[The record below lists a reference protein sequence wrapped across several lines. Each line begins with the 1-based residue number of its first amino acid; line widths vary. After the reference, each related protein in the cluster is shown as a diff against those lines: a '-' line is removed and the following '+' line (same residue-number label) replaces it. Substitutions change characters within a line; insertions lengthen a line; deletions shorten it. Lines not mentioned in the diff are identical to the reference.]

1 MFFVLFF
8 LLLLDNGRSKDHIQV
23 GNNFSE
29 KVEVCEEDEEVYR
42 SVDEHGGDGQGDL
55 EEEEGSGSRETWD
68 PLSSLFPS
76 RLLAPKELPGPL
88 PGFIDVAMIL
98 LGLQANERVTERSE
112 VRGQKLV
119 KQFTK
124 MIDSIF
130 LYSKGT
136 PLRLIFLTDSS
147 SVESISNLL
156 RQRASRYLT
165 YSLLVDPHQSDRDV
179 KLSFPRIQ
187 LAFVRASDIADA
199 HREGVVQLKSY
210 FGKVSSD
217 GKPTMATPWKPGV
230 TSIVWNTKYLQDLF
244 YFLPY
249 HHLEFPLSLKKLIII
264 DVDLEFSVDM
274 LRLYKHFDKFAPS
287 EVISCGVT
295 QSPFYFG
302 YFKEHRKSHPE
313 SLVGRPG
320 RFQGLN
326 TGVLLLDLEKM
337 RKSSEYNHFTTQSG
351 VKELAE
357 KWKLGGTVGD
367 QDWLTLLSFEKPE
380 LINILPCEFNREE
393 HRPGECHGD
402 TKEEWEVRDAA
413 YHHCPGIIRIRH
425 RAGSI

>member
-1 MFFVLFF
+1 MVSFLLLF
-8 LLLLDNGRSKDHIQV
+8 LLLLDSGRSQNQV
-23 GNNFSE
+23 DVGSLNDEASNNE
-29 KVEVCEEDEEVYR
+29 ALEVSNSDE
-42 SVDEHGGDGQGDL
+42 EHGGDGQEHV
-55 EEEEGSGSRETWD
+55 EEEEGSGINLD
-68 PLSSLFPS
+68 PLASLSPS
-76 RLLAPKELPGPL
+76 KLLAPRQLPDPV

-98 LGLQANERVTERSE
+98 LGLQADYKVTETSE
-112 VRGQKLV
+112 VRGEKLV

-124 MIDSIF
+124 MVDSIL

-136 PLRLIFLTDSS
+136 PLRLIFLTDNS
-147 SVESISNLL
+147 SVESISSLL
-156 RQRASRYLT
+156 RRRVSRYLT

-179 KLSFPRIQ
+179 KLSFPRIK
-187 LAFVRASDIADA
+187 LVFVRASDIANA
-199 HREGVVQLKSY
+199 HREGVEQLKSY

-230 TSIVWNTKYLQDLF
+230 TSIVWSTKYLQDLF
-244 YFLPY
+244 YLLPY
-249 HHLEFPLSLKKLIII
+249 HHLEFPPSLKKLIII
-264 DVDLEFSVDM
+264 DVDLEFSMDM
-274 LRLYKHFDKFAPS
+274 LRLFNHFKKFGSS
-287 EVISCGVT
+287 EVLSCGVS
-295 QSPFYFG
+295 QSPFYFSF
-302 YFKEHRKSHPE
+302 FKEHRKSHPD
-313 SLVGRPG
+313 SPVGQPG

-326 TGVLLLDLEKM
+326 TGVLLLDLERM
-337 RKSSEYNHFTTQSG
+337 RNSSEYNFFTTQAG